1 MKTAAQCADRSW
13 NARPDFPVVMKIGR
27 YEILDEIGQGA
38 MGTVYQARDPL
49 IERTVAIKTV
59 PIAQLQQEGADAES
73 RFLREAQSAGRLSH
87 PNIVTIYDVGEAD
100 GLAYIA
106 MEYLH
111 GKTLRDLMN
120 KGPMPLDLALDTAMQ
135 MAEAMAFAHEHGVI
149 HRDIKP
155 ANVVVT
161 GKRGHIKLTDFGIAH
176 LVNSDHTQAGQML
189 GSPRYMSPEQA
200 MGREVDGRSDIFSLG
215 AVLYEMLTGRY
226 AFDGDS
232 LPTIVYRVINE
243 TPVPATTL
251 RPGIPAGLA
260 SLLAHMLNKKPEAR
274 PDARTLVS
282 AFHALSLALASPPAT
297 APMPVP
303 SANRVSRLLR
313 VLAFGEPHGV
323 FLLIG
328 LGIIVIERLLAK
340 PPPVSP
346 PPAPHNP
353 CKGHTP
359 STSSIFHLFWVTM
372 NIHTNNAPAIA
383 PVARA
388 PSGCIRSEP
397 ARTATRPA
405 SGPLWMRPGSLRPS
419 TRAGSVPPTI
429 AISEFTATKPDTASI
444 NCADITLKPNQPT
457 VRIHAPSARNG
468 ILDGGCAEIIPSL
481 V

>member
-1 MKTAAQCADRSW
+1 
-13 NARPDFPVVMKIGR
+13 MKIGR

-38 MGTVYQARDPL
+38 MGTVYRARDPL

-111 GKTLRDLMN
+111 GRTLRDLMD

-215 AVLYEMLTGRY
+215 AVLYEMLTGHY

-313 VLAFGEPHGV
+313 VLAFGVPLGV

-328 LGIIVIERLLAK
+328 LGIIVIEHFLATPPQVSQQPAPQAVSPATEDTTTDQ
-340 PPPVSP
+340 PPPESDETADSP
-346 PPAPHNP
+346 PPESDAYLAGLD
-353 CKGHTP
+353 KKLVELRIKRTV
-359 STSSIFHLFWVTM
+359 LLLKY
-372 NIHTNNAPAIA
+372 TNQHPD
-383 PVARA
+383 VVQVDRQLEQLRA
-388 PSGCIRSEP
+388 ER
-397 ARTATRPA
+397 RRY
-405 SGPLWMRPGSLRPS
+405 
-419 TRAGSVPPTI
+419 
-429 AISEFTATKPDTASI
+429 
-444 NCADITLKPNQPT
+444 LKRLQKN
-457 VRIHAPSARNG
+457 
-468 ILDGGCAEIIPSL
+468 
-481 V
+481 

>member
-1 MKTAAQCADRSW
+1 
-13 NARPDFPVVMKIGR
+13 MKIGR

-38 MGTVYQARDPL
+38 MGTVYRARDPL

-106 MEYLH
+106 MEYLP
-111 GKTLRDLMN
+111 GRTLRDLMD

-161 GKRGHIKLTDFGIAH
+161 GKRGQIKLTDFGIAH

-215 AVLYEMLTGRY
+215 AVLYEMLTGHY

-243 TPVPATTL
+243 APVPATTL
-251 RPGIPAGLA
+251 RPRISAGLA

-282 AFHALSLALASPPAT
+282 AFHALASTSAT
-297 APMPVP
+297 SPVLVP
-303 SANRVSRLLR
+303 STNRVSRLLR
-313 VLAFGEPHGV
+313 VLAFGVPIGV

-328 LGIIVIERLLAK
+328 LGIIVIEHFLATPPHVPQLPVQQAAPPAVDDTTADQ
-340 PPPVSP
+340 PPPESDETTNTSP
-346 PPAPHNP
+346 PESDAYLAGLD
-353 CKGHTP
+353 KKLVELRIKRTV
-359 STSSIFHLFWVTM
+359 LLLKY
-372 NIHTNNAPAIA
+372 TNQHPD
-383 PVARA
+383 VVQVDRQLEQLRA
-388 PSGCIRSEP
+388 ERS
-397 ARTATRPA
+397 RY
-405 SGPLWMRPGSLRPS
+405 
-419 TRAGSVPPTI
+419 
-429 AISEFTATKPDTASI
+429 
-444 NCADITLKPNQPT
+444 LKRQQKN
-457 VRIHAPSARNG
+457 
-468 ILDGGCAEIIPSL
+468 
-481 V
+481 